1 MNSIGV
7 ALNKICHYGGWSQTA
22 SAVHDYIDVAF
33 PPSAAARRFF
43 GWMTT

>member
-22 SAVHDYIDVAF
+22 SAVHDYIDVA
-33 PPSAAARRFF
+33 SAAARRFF